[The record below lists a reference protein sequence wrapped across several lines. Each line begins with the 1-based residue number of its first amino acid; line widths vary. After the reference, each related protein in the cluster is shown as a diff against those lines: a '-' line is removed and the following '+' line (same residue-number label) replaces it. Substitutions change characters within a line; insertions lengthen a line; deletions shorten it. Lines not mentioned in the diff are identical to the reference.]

1 MEPLLC
7 FLGEDP
13 RTPWVKAR
21 MSGYQPGNL
30 DTATHIILPVPAF
43 DRQGNI
49 RGGPPLGEFTRCFR
63 PGLTIFGGNLGPCLA
78 PAAEAGTA
86 AIDLLADESLTAAN
100 AAVTAEG
107 AVGLAMAHL
116 TITLAGAPVLVIGW
130 GRIGKLLSRKLQALG
145 ARVTVSAR
153 RPQDLAMLQALG
165 YATEITGNWKHLP
178 DYRVIFNTVPAPVLE
193 DTAATNPKCLLIEL
207 ASAPGGIT
215 PTGRRTLLQAQ
226 GLPGK
231 TAPETAGNLVA
242 EAILRHLTEGGKI

>member
-86 AIDLLADESLTAAN
+86 AKASLPPTPPSPPREPLAWPWP
-100 AAVTAEG
+100 
-107 AVGLAMAHL
+107 
-116 TITLAGAPVLVIGW
+116 I
-130 GRIGKLLSRKLQALG
+130 
-145 ARVTVSAR
+145 
-153 RPQDLAMLQALG
+153 
-165 YATEITGNWKHLP
+165 
-178 DYRVIFNTVPAPVLE
+178 
-193 DTAATNPKCLLIEL
+193 
-207 ASAPGGIT
+207 
-215 PTGRRTLLQAQ
+215 
-226 GLPGK
+226 
-231 TAPETAGNLVA
+231 
-242 EAILRHLTEGGKI
+242 